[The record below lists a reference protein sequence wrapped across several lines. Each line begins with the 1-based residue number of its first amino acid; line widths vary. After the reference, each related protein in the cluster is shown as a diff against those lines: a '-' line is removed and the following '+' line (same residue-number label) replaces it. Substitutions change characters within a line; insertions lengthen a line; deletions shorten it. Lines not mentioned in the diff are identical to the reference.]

1 MYDYI
6 KINHNKA
13 FLSDLK
19 NISLVF
25 LQFPESL
32 QANLV
37 RVHRSCRMIFVKVR
51 RSIHHT
57 VTPDLCYCRTTVF
70 KVQGSLMYCFVVKVV
85 LILLASQ

>member
-51 RSIHHT
+51 RSIHQT
-57 VTPDLCYCRTTVF
+57 VTPDLCYCFQSTG
-70 KVQGSLMYCFVVKVV
+70 KLNV
-85 LILLASQ
+85 LFCSKGGPDSFGISVRKA